1 MNQYSFH
8 RFKVPRKP
16 SEVAKTLD
24 GEEGVLLDINI
35 ADDTNNNSITF
46 QEYYQTSIEN
56 ELDPATAE
64 LQQVSSLLKIRKFRE
79 ISFSRKALKHIFVT
93 LKIRK

>member
-1 MNQYSFH
+1 MTLKLYTYFH
-8 RFKVPRKP
+8 CFKVPRKP

-64 LQQVSSLLKIRKFRE
+64 LQQVEFI
-79 ISFSRKALKHIFVT
+79 T
-93 LKIRK
+93 